1 MSWMREFD
9 AGYALDNRLMDA
21 FHVITDNKMR
31 LRKEYI
37 YTSILAASAVGAAFA
52 EETPD
57 AFSEPSPAY
66 LEQFLK
72 SGVRQFVFERFDAN
86 GALHERSVE
95 ELTSAVIVLS
105 AVSRQVNGH
114 LIELRGLT
122 SCPRDPVTYN
132 GQQEWACKDAAADY
146 MNAIYNERA
155 SVVLCKT
162 LVLSPAIG
170 KFEPSSCF
178 ALVGDNKIDAFD
190 VVNDDDTM
198 VFLGLA
204 GISFGADGKSL
215 RPDLAA
221 SEALS
226 KETGVGVNAQ

>member
-1 MSWMREFD
+1 MKRNFTYGAKFVSFKAER
-9 AGYALDNRLMDA
+9 
-21 FHVITDNKMR
+21 MR
-31 LRKEYI
+31 LKKQVI
-37 YTSILAASAVGAAFA
+37 YVLFLTIFAPSAAVGQVL
-52 EETPD
+52 PN

-66 LEQFLK
+66 LEKFLK
-72 SGVRQFVFERFDAN
+72 TGVRQFVLERFDAK

-95 ELTSAVIVLS
+95 DLTTTVKIQSATQ
-105 AVSRQVNGH
+105 RQFSGH
-114 LIELRGLT
+114 LIEIRGLK
-122 SCPRDPVTYN
+122 SCPRDLVSYS
-132 GQQEWACKDAAADY
+132 GRDDWKCEDAAANY

-162 LVLSPAIG
+162 LVLTPVPGEA
-170 KFEPSSCF
+170 EPSSCF
-178 ALVGDNKIDAFD
+178 ALVGDNKIDPFD

-204 GISFGADGKSL
+204 SIMEDADGKMM

-226 KETGVGVNAQ
+226 KQTIGDSDVQ

>member
-1 MSWMREFD
+1 MRSKK
-9 AGYALDNRLMDA
+9 LC
-21 FHVITDNKMR
+21 
-31 LRKEYI
+31 I
-37 YTSILAASAVGAAFA
+37 YVSLLTVCAASTALSQEA
-52 EETPD
+52 PN

-72 SGVRQFVFERFDAN
+72 PGSRQFILERFDAR

-95 ELTSAVIVLS
+95 NLTTAVQIRSATQ
-105 AVSRQVNGH
+105 RQFSKH
-114 LIELRGLT
+114 LIELRGLQ
-122 SCPRDPVTYN
+122 SCPRNPVIYS
-132 GQQEWACKDAAADY
+132 GREDWVCKDAAADY

-162 LVLSPAIG
+162 LVLNPVPG
-170 KFEPSSCF
+170 ETVPSSCF
-178 ALVGDNKIDAFD
+178 ALVGNNKIDRFD

-204 GISFGADGKSL
+204 SIVTGSDGKMM

-226 KETGVGVNAQ
+226 KWTGGADDVQ

>member
-1 MSWMREFD
+1 
-9 AGYALDNRLMDA
+9 
-21 FHVITDNKMR
+21 MR
-31 LRKEYI
+31 LRKEDI
-37 YTSILAASAVGAAFA
+37 YASILAVSAVGAASA
-52 EETPD
+52 EEAPN

-72 SGVRQFVFERFDAN
+72 SGVRQFVFERFDAK
-86 GALHERSVE
+86 GALHGRSVE
-95 ELTSAVIVLS
+95 DLTSAVKILS
-105 AVSRQVNGH
+105 AVSRQINGQ

-122 SCPRDPVTYN
+122 SCPSDPVTYN
-132 GQQEWACKDAAADY
+132 GRQEWSCKDAAADY

-162 LVLSPAIG
+162 LVLNPVTG
-170 KFEPSSCF
+170 NPEPSSCF

-204 GISFGADGKSL
+204 AIAVSDDGKPM

-226 KETGVGVNAQ
+226 KQSGVTGDAQ

>member
-1 MSWMREFD
+1 
-9 AGYALDNRLMDA
+9 
-21 FHVITDNKMR
+21 MR
-31 LRKEYI
+31 LKKLCI
-37 YTSILAASAVGAAFA
+37 YVLFLTVSAASVAFGQGAS
-52 EETPD
+52 D

-72 SGVRQFVFERFDAN
+72 PGTRQFILERFDAK

-95 ELTSAVIVLS
+95 DLTTVVQIQSATQRRFI
-105 AVSRQVNGH
+105 GH
-114 LIELRGLT
+114 LIKLRGLE
-122 SCPRDPVTYN
+122 SCPRDPVNYI
-132 GQQEWACKDAAADY
+132 GQDWSCKIAAADY

-162 LVLSPAIG
+162 LVLNPAVS
-170 KFEPSSCF
+170 ELQPASCF
-178 ALVGDNKIDAFD
+178 ALVGDNKIDPFD

-204 GISFGADGKSL
+204 SILAGVDGKL
-215 RPDLAA
+215 MRPDLAA

-226 KETGVGVNAQ
+226 KRTGGSSDAQ

>member
-1 MSWMREFD
+1 
-9 AGYALDNRLMDA
+9 MDA
-21 FHVITDNKMR
+21 FHITTDIKMR

-37 YTSILAASAVGAAFA
+37 YVSILALSDVVAAFA
-52 EETPD
+52 EDAPN

-72 SGVRQFVFERFDAN
+72 SGVRQFVFERFDAK

-95 ELTSAVIVLS
+95 ELTSAVKVMS

-114 LIELRGLT
+114 LIELRGLK
-122 SCPRDPVTYN
+122 SCPRDPVIYN
-132 GQQEWACKDAAADY
+132 GQQKWACKDAAADY

-162 LVLSPAIG
+162 LVLSPAVG

>member
-1 MSWMREFD
+1 
-9 AGYALDNRLMDA
+9 
-21 FHVITDNKMR
+21 MR
-31 LRKEYI
+31 LTKKCI
-37 YTSILAASAVGAAFA
+37 YVVLLTVTAVGAAVGQEA
-52 EETPD
+52 PN

-66 LEQFLK
+66 LAQFLK
-72 SGVRQFVFERFDAN
+72 PGVHQFVLERFDAK

-95 ELTSAVIVLS
+95 DLTTTVKIRSATQRQLS
-105 AVSRQVNGH
+105 GH
-114 LIELRGLT
+114 LIELRGLK
-122 SCPRDPVTYN
+122 SCPDDPVVYN
-132 GQQEWACKDAAADY
+132 GQQKWACKDAAADY

-162 LVLSPAIG
+162 LVLNPVPGAA
-170 KFEPSSCF
+170 EPSSCF
-178 ALVGDNKIDAFD
+178 ALVGDNKIDPFD

-204 GISFGADGKSL
+204 SIVTGSDGKMM

-226 KETGVGVNAQ
+226 KQMGGSGDAQ

>member
-1 MSWMREFD
+1 M
-9 AGYALDNRLMDA
+9 LLLP
-21 FHVITDNKMR
+21 V
-31 LRKEYI
+31 
-37 YTSILAASAVGAAFA
+37 LAAGTAFGQEA
-52 EETPD
+52 PN
-57 AFSEPSPAY
+57 AYAEPSSAY

-72 SGVRQFVFERFDAN
+72 PGVRQFVFERFDAK

-95 ELTSAVIVLS
+95 DLTTAVEIRSATQ
-105 AVSRQVNGH
+105 RQFNGH
-114 LIELRGLT
+114 LIELRGLK
-122 SCPRDPVTYN
+122 SCPHEQVFYN
-132 GQQEWACKDAAADY
+132 GQQKWACKDAAADY

-162 LVLSPAIG
+162 LVLKPPAG
-170 KFEPSSCF
+170 EAEPSSCF
-178 ALVGDNKIDAFD
+178 ALVGDNRIDPFD

-204 GISFGADGKSL
+204 SIVTSAGGKMM

-226 KETGVGVNAQ
+226 KRTGGSGDAQ

>member
-1 MSWMREFD
+1 MRD
-9 AGYALDNRLMDA
+9 KKLYIYAL
-21 FHVITDNKMR
+21 
-31 LRKEYI
+31 
-37 YTSILAASAVGAAFA
+37 ILAAFTAHATFA
-52 EETPD
+52 LEAPN

-72 SGVRQFVFERFDAN
+72 PGVRQFVLERFDAK
-86 GALHERSVE
+86 GALNERSVE
-95 ELTSAVIVLS
+95 NLTQNAKILS
-105 AVSRQVNGH
+105 GVRRQFNTH
-114 LIELRGLT
+114 LIELRGLS

-132 GQQEWACKDAAADY
+132 GQQEWSCKDAASDY
-146 MNAIYNERA
+146 MNAIYHERA

-162 LVLSPAIG
+162 LVLNPPSG
-170 KFEPSSCF
+170 EFEPSSCF

-204 GISFGADGKSL
+204 GLSVSEDGKLL

-226 KETGVGVNAQ
+226 KETGVGNNAQ

>member
-1 MSWMREFD
+1 MR
-9 AGYALDNRLMDA
+9 Y
-21 FHVITDNKMR
+21 K
-31 LRKEYI
+31 KQYI
-37 YTSILAASAVGAAFA
+37 YVTFLAAFTAGAASGQEA
-52 EETPD
+52 PN

-72 SGVRQFVFERFDAN
+72 SGMRQFIFERFDAR

-95 ELTSAVIVLS
+95 DLTTAVQIRSATQ
-105 AVSRQVNGH
+105 RQFSSH
-114 LIELRGLT
+114 LIELRGLQ
-122 SCPRDPVTYN
+122 SCPRDPVIYN
-132 GQQEWACKDAAADY
+132 GQQEWTCKDAAADY

-162 LVLSPAIG
+162 LVLNPVPGEA
-170 KFEPSSCF
+170 EPSSCF
-178 ALVGDNKIDAFD
+178 ALVGDNKIDPFD

-204 GISFGADGKSL
+204 SIAAGADGKMM

-226 KETGVGVNAQ
+226 KQTLGSGDAQ